1 MGGFIGIIISFI
13 NSLGYIITLSTRETY
28 IIIIIYLYAI
38 LYIFTRIKIHN
49 VQYMN
54 IVLIMFYMIII
65 IISNDII
72 IIIYNIIV

>member
-1 MGGFIGIIISFI
+1 MGGFIGIIIPFI
-13 NSLGYIITLSTRETY
+13 NSLGYIITLPTRETY

-65 IISNDII
+65 ISNDII